1 MSVITA
7 TSTSTPII
15 EARNLT
21 VRFGER
27 TIFENL
33 NFSVERGDI
42 LVILG
47 GSGCGKSTL
56 LRTLTGLN
64 EPTEGQV
71 FIGGE
76 DFTAADGEARVALL
90 RKFGILFQSGGLFA
104 SMTLAE
110 NVALPLQTYSQLST
124 DEIDTMITLKLGSV
138 GLDGFQ
144 EFLPSEIS
152 GGMKKRAGLARAMA
166 LDPEIL
172 FFDEPSAG
180 LDPIT
185 SASLD
190 NLILN
195 LNAALG
201 TTMIVVTHELD
212 SINTIAQKALMLD
225 REAKG
230 KIAFGTIDEVR
241 NSTAHPR
248 IQHFFQR
255 IAEE

>member
-1 MSVITA
+1 MPRWSPDARARLVAAAIELFSERGYDRA
-7 TSTSTPII
+7 TVTDI
-15 EARNLT
+15 
-21 VRFGER
+21 
-27 TIFENL
+27 
-33 NFSVERGDI
+33 VERAGLSKATFFRYFPDKREV
-42 LVILG
+42 LAAGQEALG
-47 GSGCGKSTL
+47 RL
-56 LRTLTGLN
+56 
-64 EPTEGQV
+64 
-71 FIGGE
+71 
-76 DFTAADGEARVALL
+76 
-90 RKFGILFQSGGLFA
+90 
-104 SMTLAE
+104 LAE
-110 NVALPLQTYSQLST
+110 GIDEAPDGATPLAA
-124 DEIDTMITLKLGSV
+124 V
-138 GLDGFQ
+138 
-144 EFLPSEIS
+144 
-152 GGMKKRAGLARAMA
+152 RAGLARAMA